1 MVSCGVPEAAAMTD
15 APVRRRLATA
25 GFALGPIAALAVWVL
40 PLPVSS
46 QAHTLAGILAWVV
59 IYWITE
65 PIPIPA
71 TALLAPVAAVA
82 LGVGGAKNVF
92 APFAHPVIFLFI
104 GSFLIAEA
112 MIVHGLDRRI
122 AYWVLTRRIIGENP
136 VRILFAVGLL
146 AAGMSLWVSNTA
158 TTAMMLPIATGMLG
172 ALAGARRDAQDAP
185 VSPTAWRY
193 STGLMLMVAYAA
205 SVGGL
210 GTVIGTP
217 PNLIGKGLIEERL
230 GVDIG
235 FVQWMQFGIP
245 IVIVTFA
252 ALFILLYSLH
262 PPDLGSLRGAAAFLA
277 SQRDGLGAMGRGE
290 RNAAIAF
297 GTAVTLWLAPAA
309 IALTWGADSAAARWY
324 DRHIPEAAVAL
335 IGAGLLFVLPVDWP
349 ARRFTLSWEEAERI
363 DWGTILLF
371 GSGLAL
377 GELMFQTGL
386 SEAIGRGAAQALGAD
401 SLWTLTA
408 FAIALGIVLSELT
421 SNTAS
426 ATMVIPVVIAI
437 AQGAGVSALPP
448 ALGACL
454 GASFGFMLPI
464 STPPNAIVYGSGLIP
479 IQRMIRAGI
488 LLDLVGFVVI
498 WAGLR
503 VLCPL
508 LGLL

>member
-1 MVSCGVPEAAAMTD
+1 MPEPSVTTD
-15 APVRRRLATA
+15 GPTRRRLAA
-25 GFALGPIAALAVWVL
+25 VGFALGPVAALAVWVF
-40 PLPVSS
+40 PLPVVP
-46 QAHTLAGILAWVV
+46 QAHALAGLLAWVV

-82 LGVGGAKNVF
+82 LGVGSAKDVF

-122 AYWVLTRRIIGENP
+122 AYWVLTRPVIGESP
-136 VRILFAVGLL
+136 ARILFAVGLL

-172 ALAGARRDAQDAP
+172 ALAGARRNAQEA
-185 VSPTAWRY
+185 SPSPAAWRY
-193 STGLMLMVAYAA
+193 STALMLMVAYAA
-205 SVGGL
+205 SIGGL

-217 PNLIGKGLIEERL
+217 PNLIGKGLIADRL

-252 ALFILLYSLH
+252 ALLVLLYALH
-262 PPDLGSLRGAAAFLA
+262 PPDLGSLTGVAAFLA
-277 SQRDGLGAMGRGE
+277 RQRAALGAMGRGE
-290 RNAAIAF
+290 RNAAVAF
-297 GTAVTLWLAPAA
+297 GTAVILWLAPAGLVL
-309 IALTWGADSAAARWY
+309 IWGADSGVANWY
-324 DRHIPEAAVAL
+324 DRHIPEAVVAL

-349 ARRFTLSWEEAERI
+349 TRRFTLSWEEAERI

-479 IQRMIRAGI
+479 IQRMIRAGV
-488 LLDLVGFVVI
+488 LLDLVGFAVI

>member
-1 MVSCGVPEAAAMTD
+1 
-15 APVRRRLATA
+15 LATA
-25 GFALGPIAALAVWVL
+25 GFVLGPAAALVVWNY
-40 PLPVSS
+40 PLSVSAP
-46 QAHTLAGILAWVV
+46 AHALAAILAWVV
-59 IYWITE
+59 IFWITE

-82 LGVGGAKNVF
+82 LGVGGAKEVF

-122 AYWVLTRRIIGENP
+122 AYWVLTRRVIGESP
-136 VRILFAVGLL
+136 ARILLAVGLL
-146 AAGMSLWVSNTA
+146 SAGLSLWVSNTA
-158 TTAMMLPIATGMLG
+158 TAAMMLPIATGMLG
-172 ALAGARRDAQDAP
+172 ALASARRGAQEGPA
-185 VSPTAWRY
+185 SPTTWRY
-193 STGLMLMVAYAA
+193 STALMLMVAYAA

-217 PNLIGKGLIEERL
+217 PNLIGKGLIADRL

-235 FVQWMQFGIP
+235 FVQWMQFGVP
-245 IVIVTFA
+245 IVVTTFA
-252 ALFILLYSLH
+252 ALFVLLYALH
-262 PPDLGSLRGAAAFLA
+262 PPDLGPLTGVAAFLVR
-277 SQRDGLGAMGRGE
+277 QRAALGAMGRGE

-297 GTAVTLWLAPAA
+297 GTAVTLWVAPGGVV
-309 IALTWGADSAAARWY
+309 LVWGADSALAGWF
-324 DRHIPEAAVAL
+324 DRHVPEAAVAL

-349 ARRFTLSWEEAERI
+349 GRRFTLSWEQAERI

-377 GELMFQTGL
+377 GEMMFQTGL
-386 SEAIGRGAAQALGAD
+386 SEAIGRGASQALGAD

-479 IQRMIRAGI
+479 IERMIRAGF
-488 LLDLVGFVVI
+488 LLDLVGLAVI
-498 WAGLR
+498 WTGLR
-503 VLCPL
+503 LLCPL
-508 LGLL
+508 LGLM

>member
-1 MVSCGVPEAAAMTD
+1 MVCCGVPRTRQPSD
-15 APVRRRLATA
+15 AHARHRLATA
-25 GFALGPIAALAVWVL
+25 GFVLGPAAALVVWNF
-40 PLPVSS
+40 PLNVSAP
-46 QAHTLAGILAWVV
+46 AHALAAILAWVV
-59 IYWITE
+59 IFWITE

-82 LGVGGAKNVF
+82 LGVGGTKEVF

-122 AYWVLTRRIIGENP
+122 AYWVLTRRVIGESP
-136 VRILFAVGLL
+136 ARILLAVGLL
-146 AAGMSLWVSNTA
+146 SAGLSLWVSNTA

-172 ALAGARRDAQDAP
+172 ALSGARAERPQG
-185 VSPTAWRY
+185 SPAAWQY

-217 PNLIGKGLIEERL
+217 PNLIGKGLIEEQL
-230 GVDIG
+230 GIDIG
-235 FVQWMQFGIP
+235 FVQWMQFGVP

-252 ALFILLYSLH
+252 ALFALLYALH
-262 PPDLGSLRGAAAFLA
+262 PPDLGPLTGVTDFLA
-277 SQRDGLGAMGRGE
+277 RQRAALGPLGPGE

-297 GTAVTLWLAPAA
+297 GTAVALWLAPAA
-309 IALTWGADSAAARWY
+309 IVLVGGTDSPVAQWY
-324 DRHIPEAAVAL
+324 DTHLPESTVAL
-335 IGAGLLFVLPVDWP
+335 IAAGLLFLLPVDWSG
-349 ARRFTLSWEEAERI
+349 RRFTLSWDEAERI

-377 GELMFQTGL
+377 GELMFKTGL
-386 SEAIGRGAAQALGAD
+386 SEAIGRGAVGWLGAD

-408 FAIALGIVLSELT
+408 FAIALSIVLSELT

-426 ATMVIPVVIAI
+426 ATMTIPVVIAI

-464 STPPNAIVYGSGLIP
+464 STPPNAIVYGSGLVP
-479 IQRMIRAGI
+479 IERMIRAGFA
-488 LLDLVGFVVI
+488 LDLVGLAVI
-498 WAGLR
+498 WTGLR
-503 VLCPL
+503 ILCPL
-508 LGLL
+508 LGLM